1 VECQLRLAGHDE
13 AVVAGAL
20 ELHRR
25 FDEWAHRPPAQCGRK
40 LAVDLKTY
48 ADEPWWSLVWFG
60 DRLLGERGR
69 RLWIEEM
76 DFDPIPVF
84 ERVRAPTLLFYG
96 EADPWTPVT
105 PSIDAWRAA
114 RGDQVQIVVVPD
126 ARHDMSNPSPLLAD
140 PNEDDSRR
148 GAHAATDAL
157 ALVVD
162 LVKRRW
168 TTQTTR
174 GRPYAYQCGLAT
186 RREAAGPPR
195 CGGPLKRW

>member
-1 VECQLRLAGHDE
+1 
-13 AVVAGAL
+13 
-20 ELHRR
+20 
-25 FDEWAHRPPAQCGRK
+25 
-40 LAVDLKTY
+40 
-48 ADEPWWSLVWFG
+48 
-60 DRLLGERGR
+60 
-69 RLWIEEM
+69 M

-84 ERVRAPTLLFYG
+84 ERVRAPTLPFYG
-96 EADPWTPVT
+96 EADSWTPFT
-105 PSIDAWRAA
+105 PSIGAWRTA

-140 PNEDDSRR
+140 PNKDDSRR

-174 GRPYAYQCGLAT
+174 GRPYAYQCGLAR
-186 RREAAGPPR
+186 RREA
-195 CGGPLKRW
+195 GGAAAMRRPLEAMVKLGAA